1 MGMRVA
7 NKARPGIWSC
17 PVVILSSIACYL
29 MQSRSRQK
37 DYPMRKLI
45 PVFAV
50 AMVATLAS
58 LPLRAEGAK
67 PFSDSTEINLL
78 TLLPPPPA
86 KDSTQT
92 RAELGEILTVQV
104 TRTREMEARAVAA
117 VAENIWRFADIINN
131 PKFTA
136 AALPKFAAFF
146 DRVVETEGAVVD
158 PAKDVWKRPRPH
170 LYSDL

>member
-1 MGMRVA
+1 
-7 NKARPGIWSC
+7 
-17 PVVILSSIACYL
+17 

-45 PVFAV
+45 PVLAFV
-50 AMVATLAS
+50 MVATLAS

-86 KDSTQT
+86 NDSAQT
-92 RAELGEILTVQV
+92 KAELGEVLTVQV
-104 TRTREMEARAVAA
+104 TRTREMEARAVADA
-117 VAENIWRFADIINN
+117 TENIWRFADVVNN

-136 AALPKFAAFF
+136 AALPQFAAFF
-146 DRVVETEGAVVD
+146 
-158 PAKDVWKRPRPH
+158 
-170 LYSDL
+170 